1 MVLTPGTAAKRTTMR
16 EVAALAGVSLKTV
29 SRVINNE
36 SGVAQATSQRVTKA
50 IDVLRYV
57 PDTTA
62 ARLAR
67 GDHETQTIALLIASV
82 DDPFSA
88 SLFRGVEEVAHT
100 RQVAVFAASTGGDPE
115 VETRLVHAFASRN
128 VDGLIITP
136 TAQDHRML
144 ADFLAPHMP
153 CVYIDRQPAG
163 ISGDLVTS
171 DNRQAGRDATQ
182 HLIDYGHRRIG
193 LITDLQSISTAVDRE
208 LGYRDALAGAGIEI
222 DEQLITHGA
231 ETEALGEA
239 AATFLMGLDDPPTA
253 LFAARNMASIG
264 AIRVL
269 RRLGKLTSVALVGM
283 DRIELSDLIEPPLT
297 VVTQDPVEMGR
308 LATTHLFGRLDGDDS
323 PPERVLVP
331 TRLEARG
338 SGEIRR

>member
-1 MVLTPGTAAKRTTMR
+1 MVLTPGVAARRATMR

-29 SRVINNE
+29 SRVINEE
-36 SGVAQATSQRVTKA
+36 SGVADATAERVAKA
-50 IDVLRYV
+50 IDALRYV

-62 ARLAR
+62 ASLAR
-67 GDHETQTIALLIASV
+67 GDHGTRTIALLIASV

-100 RQVAVFAASTGGDPE
+100 RQVAVFAASTAGDPE
-115 VETRLVHAFASRN
+115 IENRLVRAFASRN

-136 TAQDHRML
+136 TAQDHRVL

-153 CVYIDRQPAG
+153 CVYIDRQPVG
-163 ISGDLVTS
+163 VSGDVVTS
-171 DNRQAGRDATQ
+171 DNRSAGRSATE
-182 HLIDYGHRRIG
+182 HLIGHGHRRIG
-193 LITDLQSISTAVDRE
+193 LITDVPSISTAMDRE
-208 LGYRDALAGAGIEI
+208 LGYRDALVAAGIPV
-222 DEQLITHGA
+222 DEQLIAHGA
-231 ETEALGEA
+231 QTESLGEA
-239 AATFLMGLDDPPTA
+239 AAMRLMGLEDPPTA

-264 AIRVL
+264 AIRAL
-269 RRLGKLTSVALVGM
+269 KRLGKQGSVALVGM
-283 DRIELSDLIEPPLT
+283 DRIELSDLIDPPLT
-297 VVTQDPVEMGR
+297 AVAQDPVEMGR
-308 LATTHLFGRLDGDDS
+308 LAATRLFARLDGDDS